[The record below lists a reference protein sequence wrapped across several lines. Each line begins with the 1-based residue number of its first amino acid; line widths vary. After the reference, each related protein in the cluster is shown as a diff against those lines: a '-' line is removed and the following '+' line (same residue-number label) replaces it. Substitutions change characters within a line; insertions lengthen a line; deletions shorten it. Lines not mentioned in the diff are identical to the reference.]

1 MYRAPGQGAK
11 RFAASDSR
19 YAIRNMSVTVII
31 GSQWGDEGKGK
42 AIDYFARDADFVA
55 RYNGGN
61 NAGHT
66 VINDLGTFKI
76 HLVPS
81 GIFYPHTINLM
92 GNGMVI
98 DPQVLIDEM
107 KMVRDAGV
115 DFEKR
120 LHIAQRA
127 HLIMPYHKLLDGLYE
142 EAKGAGATG
151 TTRRG
156 IGPAFA
162 DKISYNGLRWAD
174 FVGKTFDERLQVQI
188 GLKNKI
194 IVALGGDALDYENV
208 REEYWNYY
216 EQLKPYITELAPIV
230 QKGLAQNKKFLLEQA
245 MGSLLDTDWGVY
257 PYVTASSTLASAA
270 TTGLGIPPRK
280 ISRII
285 GVTKAY
291 STRVGGGPMPTEMAD
306 DHPARVQLGEIAA
319 TTGRV
324 RRAGW
329 LDLVPVRFTAQLN
342 GTDGLFLTK
351 LDTLSGI
358 DELKICVGYKLDGKP
373 VEFST
378 LESSGMA
385 RVEPVYRTV
394 RGWKQDIQGI
404 RKFGDLPK
412 NAQGYVETIEKITA
426 VPVRFI
432 GTGPD
437 RASVIKR

>member
-1 MYRAPGQGAK
+1 MP
-11 RFAASDSR
+11 
-19 YAIRNMSVTVII
+19 VTVII

-66 VINDLGTFKI
+66 VINEYGKFKI

-81 GIFYPHTINLM
+81 GIFYPHTKCLM
-92 GNGMVI
+92 GNGMVL
-98 DPQVLIDEM
+98 DPQVLLKEM
-107 KMVRDAGV
+107 GEIREAGI

-120 LHIAQRA
+120 LKIAQRA
-127 HLIMPYHKLLDGLYE
+127 HLIMPYHKTLDGLYE

-174 FVGKTFDERLQVQI
+174 FIGKTFDERLHVQI

-194 IVALGGDALDYENV
+194 IAALGGDTLDYEDV
-208 REEYWNYY
+208 REEYWGYY
-216 EQLKPYITELAPIV
+216 ERLKSYITELAPIV
-230 QKGLAQNKKFLLEQA
+230 HKGLAQNKKFLLEQA

-257 PYVTASSTLASAA
+257 PFVTASTTLASAA

-291 STRVGGGPMPTEMAD
+291 STRVGAGPMPTELPD
-306 DHPARVQLGEIAA
+306 DHPAREQLGEIAA
-319 TTGRV
+319 TTGRK

-329 LDLVPVRFTAQLN
+329 LDLVPVKFTAQLN
-342 GTDGLFLTK
+342 GTDALFVTK

-358 DELKICVGYKLDGKP
+358 DELKICVSYKLDGKP
-373 VEFST
+373 VQFSE
-378 LESSGMA
+378 LEGAGMA
-385 RVEPVYRTV
+385 RVEPVYRSF
-394 RGWKQDIQGI
+394 RGWKEDLRGI
-404 RKFGDLPK
+404 RKFADLPK
-412 NAQGYVETIEKITA
+412 NAQRYVEAIEKITGVA
-426 VPVRFI
+426 VRYV
-432 GTGPD
+432 GNGPE
-437 RASVIKR
+437 REAVIKR

>member
-1 MYRAPGQGAK
+1 MP
-11 RFAASDSR
+11 
-19 YAIRNMSVTVII
+19 VTVIV

-81 GIFYPHTINLM
+81 GIFYPHTTCLM

-98 DPQVLIDEM
+98 DPQVLLDEM
-107 KMVRDAGV
+107 REIRDAGV
-115 DFEKR
+115 NFEKR

-127 HLIMPYHKLLDGLYE
+127 HLIMPYHKMLDGLYE

-174 FVGKTFDERLQVQI
+174 FVGGTFDERLRIQL

-194 IVALGGDALDYENV
+194 MAALGGSALDYEEV
-208 REEYWNYY
+208 RETYWSYY
-216 EQLKPYITELAPIV
+216 AQLKPYITELAPIV
-230 QKGLAQNKKFLLEQA
+230 HKGLEQKKKFLLEQA

-257 PYVTASSTLASAA
+257 PFVTASSTLASAA

-291 STRVGGGPMPTEMAD
+291 STRVGAGPMPTELPD
-306 DHPARVQLGEIAA
+306 DHPARAQFGETAA
-319 TTGRV
+319 TTGRK

-329 LDLVPVRFTAQLN
+329 LDLVPVQFTARLN
-342 GTDGLFLTK
+342 GMDALFVTK

-358 DELKICVGYKLDGKP
+358 DELEICVAYKLDGKR
-373 VEFST
+373 VQFST
-378 LESSGMA
+378 LEATGMA

-394 RGWKQDIQGI
+394 RGWNQDLTDV
-404 RKFGDLPK
+404 RKFQDLPG
-412 NAQGYVETIEKITA
+412 NAIKYIETIEQVTG
-426 VPVRFI
+426 VPVRYI
-432 GTGPD
+432 GVGPE
-437 RASVIKR
+437 RHQVIKK

>member
-1 MYRAPGQGAK
+1 MP
-11 RFAASDSR
+11 
-19 YAIRNMSVTVII
+19 VTVII

-81 GIFYPHTINLM
+81 GIFYPHTQCLM

-98 DPQVLIDEM
+98 DPQVLLDEM
-107 KMVRDAGV
+107 KEIRDAGV
-115 DFEKR
+115 NFVKR

-142 EAKGAGATG
+142 DAKGAGATG

-174 FVGKTFDERLQVQI
+174 FVGGTFDGRLQVQI

-194 IVALGGDALDYENV
+194 ITALGGNALDYEEV
-208 REEYWNYY
+208 REQYWNYY
-216 EQLKPYITELAPIV
+216 EQLKPYIRELAPMV
-230 QKGLAQNKKFLLEQA
+230 QEGLAAGKKFLLEQA

-257 PYVTASSTLASAA
+257 PYVTASTTLASAA

-291 STRVGGGPMPTEMAD
+291 STRVGAGPMPTELPD
-306 DHPARVQLGEIAA
+306 DHPAREQFGETAA
-319 TTGRV
+319 TTGRK

-329 LDLVPVRFTAQLN
+329 LDLVPVRFTAQIN
-342 GTDGLFLTK
+342 GTDALFVTK
-351 LDTLSGI
+351 LDTLTGI
-358 DELKICVGYKLDGKP
+358 DELKICVGYKLDGKQ
-373 VEFST
+373 VQFAE
-378 LESSGMA
+378 LEGAGMA
-385 RVEPVYRTV
+385 RVEPVYRSF
-394 RGWKQDIQGI
+394 RGWKQDLRGI
-404 RKFGDLPK
+404 RKFADLPK
-412 NAQGYVETIEKITA
+412 NAQRYIQAIEKIA
-426 VPVRFI
+426 GVPVRFI
-432 GTGPD
+432 GNGPE
-437 RASVIKR
+437 REAVIKR